1 MMVISKRKTL
11 SDQDP
16 TSLENRE
23 NLNKNRLISQRVEL
37 RGQINHLEEM
47 HRDDLNR
54 LDQLQGEEEEVRGQP
69 EVGQEDHLDVA
80 EVP

>member
-1 MMVISKRKTL
+1 MMAIFKRKIL
-11 SDQDP
+11 SDQDL

-23 NLNKNRLISQRVEL
+23 NLSKNRLISQQVGL

-47 HRDDLNR
+47 RRDVLNR
-54 LDQLQGEEEEVRGQP
+54 QDQRQGEEEEVRGQP
-69 EVGQEDHLDVA
+69 EVGQEVHSDAA

>member
-1 MMVISKRKTL
+1 MMAIFKRKTL

-16 TSLENRE
+16 ISLENRE
-23 NLNKNRLISQRVEL
+23 NLSKNRLISQQVGL
-37 RGQINHLEEM
+37 RGQINHLEET

-54 LDQLQGEEEEVRGQP
+54 QDHPQGEEEEVRGQP
-69 EVGQEDHLDVA
+69 EVGQEDHSDVA